1 MHFWYK
7 HNYFVGRG
15 RKYFEYEAEM
25 SEIFGKKKNINPE
38 ILLSTDTKDT
48 TLEDVEEN
56 TTKDT
61 CEEDLENQR
70 HEQRP
75 MKKIKSSGKAEVVKK
90 NYNDGKNAF
99 G

>member
-1 MHFWYK
+1 
-7 HNYFVGRG
+7 
-15 RKYFEYEAEM
+15 M

-90 NYNDGKNAF
+90 KLQRWKKCVWIEKNIINQNCKLKNRS
-99 G
+99 